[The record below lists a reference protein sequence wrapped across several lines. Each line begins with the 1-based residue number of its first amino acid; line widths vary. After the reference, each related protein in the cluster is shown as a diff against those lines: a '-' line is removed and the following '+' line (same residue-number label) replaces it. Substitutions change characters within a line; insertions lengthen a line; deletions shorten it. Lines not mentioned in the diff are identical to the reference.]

1 MLDMNRIRKEPREV
15 ERLLA
20 NKGCIV
26 NFDETLALDAK
37 KRALATEGDALKAK
51 RNQLSAQDFLRNVG
65 VNLRKI
71 GGQHLK
77 KRLLHGIVVRDNG
90 HNTSSWVGRV
100 RKRVPSRMNVW
111 TSIS

>member
-37 KRALATEGDALKAK
+37 KRALATEGDAL
-51 RNQLSAQDFLRNVG
+51 
-65 VNLRKI
+65 
-71 GGQHLK
+71 
-77 KRLLHGIVVRDNG
+77 
-90 HNTSSWVGRV
+90 
-100 RKRVPSRMNVW
+100 
-111 TSIS
+111 